1 MVAAAPT
8 FEIGTVTDVTIAAG
22 VVVKTTR
29 SGFSEQQAEAI
40 AGQIEQYHAA
50 IAAGPLAV
58 AEMVGVNVVRNDDG
72 YHVKQVMELI
82 EGDSLLRL
90 PYEERLVAVG
100 GLAQTIENM
109 PEGPAGPRSLLTPLD
124 AKGRNFHMRGGV
136 PVLIDVCPS
145 YTWGEDNYV
154 HSAIVPDMW
163 LGLRAQ
169 TTAAVGY
176 RAAVLA
182 ELLPAAA
189 PPRLEGESELN
200 HAIRITATVPKWS
213 ASFIP
218 KDIPPNSRDDLELRL
233 DNKLRVTTYRALR
246 DARKVESDRKP
257 DANPGS

>member
-1 MVAAAPT
+1 MVTAAPT

-40 AGQIEQYHAA
+40 AGQIEEYHAA

-200 HAIRITATVPKWS
+200 HAIRIRNCVWTTNCVLQRIEPCATRGRSSLTVSQTPTRVVKVRTYMVS
-213 ASFIP
+213 
-218 KDIPPNSRDDLELRL
+218 SR
-233 DNKLRVTTYRALR
+233 YAR
-246 DARKVESDRKP
+246 DFPRGTDK
-257 DANPGS
+257 